1 MKLYL
6 RHKPA
11 VKPIFFMFKGVIFIA
26 IRYTFK
32 KTGVGVVDNLG
43 AQFQKIIRGA
53 RQGSRDTKYRYIGA
67 SERFIRF
74 VAVKFKLQKLQ
85 NIQEKHLRAFAKDM
99 KQRGCA
105 DKYIKTDL
113 AAIRYLHRQ
122 VPQARFELLDGRV
135 ANKNYGLGSTPDGRA
150 ERAWSERELK
160 DMKDLAIQNNNPNI
174 ALALET
180 ARATGMRLDE
190 FSSLRRAEVEAALRT
205 GVLHLT
211 NTKGGRPRDIPLSP
225 RAVDTFSV
233 ALKLSSRGSYVFTP
247 PGVRVH
253 KFEDAVKNFI
263 WRHRVLLQDSNRR
276 RTAQN
281 LKPGEIAAL
290 AVHGLRHTFAREFLI
305 EKFKEKLEDGLD
317 RARAEKE
324 ARHATSK
331 VMGHNRVSVTLIY
344 VPEGLLGNIN

>member
-1 MKLYL
+1 M
-6 RHKPA
+6 
-11 VKPIFFMFKGVIFIA
+11 VFIA

-32 KTGVGVVDNLG
+32 KTGVGTVDNLG
-43 AQFQKIIRGA
+43 AQLQKIIRGA
-53 RQGSRDTKYRYIGA
+53 KQGSNETKYRYIAA

-74 VAVKFKLQKLQ
+74 VAVKFKLKKLQ
-85 NIQEKHLRAFAKDM
+85 NIQEKHLQAYVEDM
-99 KQRGCA
+99 RQRGCA
-105 DKYIKTDL
+105 DKYIKTDI
-113 AAIRYLHRQ
+113 AGIRYLHRQ
-122 VPQARFELLDGRV
+122 IPQTRYELLDGRV
-135 ANKNYGLGSTPDGRA
+135 ANKKYGLGSTPDGRA
-150 ERAWSERELK
+150 DRAWTERELT
-160 DMKDLAIQNNNPNI
+160 DMKALAMQRNKPNI

-225 RAVDTFSV
+225 RTIDAFRA
-233 ALKLSSRGSYVFTP
+233 ALKLSSRGSYVFTL
-247 PGVRVH
+247 PGMKVH
-253 KFEDAVKNFI
+253 KFKEAVKSFI
-263 WRHRVLLQDSNRR
+263 WRHRGLLQDPNRN

-281 LKPGEIAAL
+281 VKPGEFAAL

-305 EKFKEKLEDGLD
+305 ERFKENLEMGLD

-324 ARHATSK
+324 ARKVTSM

-344 VPEGLLGNIN
+344 APKGLLDGVEQGNLCGGHCNGHR